1 MKTTMI
7 NKLALAA
14 MFALLAA
21 CSAGRKG
28 SGGPSGTTN
37 SDSNGN
43 GDDARCK
50 ADPGRNPQDG
60 SITSEIQPA
69 PPSVGADIPV
79 TYFGPSPSEVQKEL
93 IGPYQ
98 LLKSGKLDKDKGA
111 ITLPLYQG
119 QMRGTGAKVWYIL
132 TDTDDAGNAAALGI
146 NFSAKLSYAGTAG
159 TNATRSAS
167 LEKDGTLTFEAG
179 AVDFSPVRSVTP
191 GDAPNYFPPKAA
203 KPGSVGDAAYSPLIR
218 IVNSGGHI
226 YNAPVVAF
234 NVDAAA
240 ISFCAGSPDYSKV
253 HDKVVSICPAT
264 QTVTLKLF
272 PGFSFGRPVQ
282 YLSMES
288 NDPVVAALED
298 VTLAPGL
305 GDVLIGHDDGAFSP
319 VERLF
324 AFANGPVN
332 PATGTNPQRQGLSS
346 AIKDGRSPLNVLGG
360 IPTVATDYS
369 PLWDV
374 NLGEWT
380 QAAIAKGYRSRLT
393 EEFQVL
399 GFVAKGWIT
408 GPGGARFG
416 SSGAIVNCP
425 IAFRFL

>member
-1 MKTTMI
+1 MKTTQI
-7 NKLALAA
+7 QFVAATFLAL
-14 MFALLAA
+14 FAA
-21 CSAGRKG
+21 CGKGNPVPPPDTTDAGSA
-28 SGGPSGTTN
+28 
-37 SDSNGN
+37 
-43 GDDARCK
+43 DAGAVCR
-50 ADPGRNPQDG
+50 ADPGRDAG
-60 SITSEIQPA
+60 SASIGGEIQPA
-69 PPSVGADIPV
+69 PASVGTDIPV
-79 TYFGPSPSEVQKEL
+79 TYFGPPPSEVTKEL

-98 LLKSGKLDKDKGA
+98 LLKSGKLDADKGT

-132 TDTDDAGNAAALGI
+132 TDTDDAANAAALGL
-146 NFSAKLSYAGTAG
+146 NFSGKLSYAATEGTH
-159 TNATRSAS
+159 ATRTAS

-179 AVDFSPVRSVTP
+179 TVDFSPVRSVTP

-203 KPGSVGDAAYSPLIR
+203 SPGSVGDAAYSPLVR

-226 YNAPVVAF
+226 YNAPVIAF
-234 NVDAAA
+234 NLDAAA
-240 ISFCAGSPDYSKV
+240 IDSCSGNPDYSKV
-253 HDKVVSICPAT
+253 HDKVVALCPTA

-332 PATGTNPQRQGLSS
+332 PSVGTNPQRQGLSS

-374 NLGEWT
+374 NLAEWT
-380 QAAIAKGYRSRLT
+380 QAAITNGYRSRLT

-399 GFVAKGWIT
+399 GFVAKGWLT
-408 GPGGARFG
+408 GPGGKPFG

>member
-1 MKTTMI
+1 MNPIKL
-7 NKLALAA
+7 KLAVALTLP
-14 MFALLAA
+14 LLAA
-21 CSAGRKG
+21 CSGKNSSAPG
-28 SGGPSGTTN
+28 SSPTQSN
-37 SDSNGN
+37 SAN
-43 GDDARCK
+43 DDRRCLP
-50 ADPGRNPQDG
+50 DPGRTPG
-60 SITSEIQPA
+60 SGTVTGEIQPA
-69 PPSVGADIPV
+69 PASVGADVPV
-79 TYFGPSPSEVQKEL
+79 TYFGPPPSLVQKEL
-93 IGPYQ
+93 VGPYQ
-98 LLKSGKLDKDKGA
+98 LLKSGKVDNDKGT

-132 TDTDDAGNAAALGI
+132 TDTTDAGNAAALGL
-146 NFSAKLSYAGTAG
+146 NYSAKLNYAGPASS
-159 TNATRSAS
+159 NAARSAT

-179 AVDFSPVRSVTP
+179 TVDFSPVRSVTP

-203 KPGSVGDAAYSPLIR
+203 SAGSVGDAAYSPLVR
-218 IVNSGGHI
+218 IVNSGGNL
-226 YNAPVVAF
+226 YNAPIVAF
-234 NVDAAA
+234 NVEAAG
-240 ISFCAGSPDYSKV
+240 IDFCAGNPDYSKV
-253 HDKVVSICPAT
+253 HDKVVSICPST

-282 YLSMES
+282 YLSMDS

-305 GDVLIGHDDGAFSP
+305 NDVLIGHDDGAFSP

-374 NLGEWT
+374 NLAEWT
-380 QAAIAKGYRSRLT
+380 QAAIANGYRSRLT

-399 GFVAKGWIT
+399 GFVAKGWLT
-408 GPGGARFG
+408 GPGGKKFG
-416 SSGAIVNCP
+416 STGAIVNCP

>member
-1 MKTTMI
+1 MKTIRSQLVAT
-7 NKLALAA
+7 ALL
-14 MFALLAA
+14 ALLAA
-21 CSAGRKG
+21 CAKGQGANSSA
-28 SGGPSGTTN
+28 SSSSN
-37 SDSNGN
+37 SK
-43 GDDARCK
+43 DDDPRCK
-50 ADPGRNPQDG
+50 PAPGLNPQGG
-60 SITSEIQPA
+60 SATGEIQPA
-69 PPSVGADIPV
+69 PASVGTDIPV
-79 TYFGPSPSEVQKEL
+79 TYFGPPPSEVQKEL

-98 LLKSGKLDKDKGA
+98 LLKAGKMDQDKGT

-119 QMRGTGAKVWYIL
+119 KIRSTGAKVWYIL
-132 TDTDDAGNAAALGI
+132 TDTDDAGNAAALGL
-146 NFSAKLSYAGTAG
+146 NFSAKLTYAGSAG
-159 TNATRSAS
+159 TNAVRSAT
-167 LEKDGTLTFEAG
+167 LEKDGTLIFEG
-179 AVDFSPVRSVTP
+179 GTVDFSPIRNVTA

-203 KPGSVGDAAYSPLIR
+203 SPGSVGDAAYSPLVR

-226 YNAPVVAF
+226 YNAPIVAF

-240 ISFCAGSPDYSKV
+240 IDFCAGNPDYSKV
-253 HDKVVSICPAT
+253 HDKVVSICPST
-264 QTVTLKLF
+264 QLVTLKLF

-282 YLSMES
+282 YLSMEA

-305 GDVLIGHDDGAFSP
+305 GDVLIGHDDGAFSA

-332 PATGTNPQRQGLSS
+332 PASGTNPQRQGLSS
-346 AIKDGRSPLNVLGG
+346 AVKDGRSPLNVLGG

-374 NLGEWT
+374 NLAEWT
-380 QAAIAKGYRSRLT
+380 QAAIDKGYRSRLT

-399 GFVAKGWIT
+399 GFVAKGWLT
-408 GPGGARFG
+408 GPGGKKFG

-425 IAFRFL
+425 IVFRFL